1 MNPQETMD
9 EQAPNNNQ
17 QQWMAALDVREFL
30 IEDRI
35 EKLKDFDLK
44 VTEWAKRGGN
54 DVMGGVQMGRKL
66 GVKKTAEE
74 VLAMPHVTLKSVEYS
89 PSKMT
94 CPSSVSIIEGYLVDD
109 KGELDKLCVVATFVL
124 PFESSSL
131 TDSNGVVER
140 L

>member
-44 VTEWAKRGGN
+44 VTEWAKRGG
-54 DVMGGVQMGRKL
+54 RC
-66 GVKKTAEE
+66 A
-74 VLAMPHVTLKSVEYS
+74 
-89 PSKMT
+89 
-94 CPSSVSIIEGYLVDD
+94 
-109 KGELDKLCVVATFVL
+109 
-124 PFESSSL
+124 
-131 TDSNGVVER
+131 NG
-140 L
+140 